1 MSGMRK
7 NSVFGFMLA
16 TASVSA
22 LSLGQPAFAA
32 NSAGA
37 SANAKSGAL
46 AIEQVVVT
54 AQRRTQ
60 LLSRVPIADTAFTAS
75 DLQQRSISNTNELQS
90 LVPGLTMITTDSS
103 NEFDYAIRG
112 QTLQAFSGSPPGVL
126 AYMNDV
132 PLSPHNE
139 TSGPLYDL
147 AGIEVLKG
155 PQGTLFGRNATGGAI
170 LYKTAQP
177 TDTFGG
183 YVKASGGS
191 YNMAAV
197 QGAVNIP
204 VLPGLL
210 DLRIAGSYQRQDG
223 YVKNVL
229 NNTTLGDIDNKSIRV
244 TAKVTPT
251 NALTSTFL
259 FQYDQDGGTEAI
271 PQIFSSYVPGQTNNG
286 YPLTALAYILTGG
299 AQAHYAALAKQN
311 PYEEYL
317 LYTGPHK
324 ARGMF
329 LQNTTSYDINPDM
342 QIKNIAG
349 FVYSNAIISNQL
361 NASPYII
368 MADLNPAHCCDGLN
382 YVQSGWSEEL
392 QLIGNSSDNK
402 LKYIFGFF
410 ASYNGE
416 RNIWPFDFAGFA
428 YYWRYKTTDY
438 SKALYSQ
445 ETYDLSDLT
454 GIHGLSITG
463 GFRYT
468 WEDLGVNQLPGGINY
483 NPAYPLAQSMSESA
497 PSWQVGLKEQLT
509 NETMLYV
516 VTRGSWRA
524 GGYNDGSSANNANAF
539 GMEKTHDVE
548 AGVKFSGKLLGHPVQ
563 ATGDVYSQWNDNYQ
577 TTLYT
582 YIGGNPGVTTVNV
595 KSALTQGLELSF
607 DGSVNSWLLLGG
619 NAAFTSANF
628 TNPYATGGGYSGR
641 VTNFADSPHF
651 SASLYAMAYLPVPEA
666 WGDMSLR
673 ADTYT
678 VSKTPFSNFVGS
690 VIPDST
696 LPGYTTLNLR
706 YQWDNIFGSSF
717 SFAAYGKNVLNRF
730 HWLGGFPLGFL
741 DGTNTAIP
749 APPAT
754 FGIQV
759 GYKF

>member
-7 NSVFGFMLA
+7 SPVFGVLLA
-16 TASVSA
+16 TVSIGA
-22 LSLGQPAFAA
+22 ISLGQPAVAA
-32 NSAGA
+32 ASTAGA
-37 SANAKSGAL
+37 TNAKSGAL

-54 AQRRTQ
+54 AERRSQ

-75 DLQQRSISNTNELQS
+75 QLQQRSITSQNQLQS

-177 TDTFGG
+177 TDTYGG
-183 YVKASGGS
+183 YIRASGGS
-191 YNMAAV
+191 YNMASV

-210 DLRIAGSYQRQDG
+210 DLRIAGAYQRQDG

-229 NNTTLGDIDNKSIRV
+229 NNTTLGNIDNKSIRV
-244 TAKVTPT
+244 TAKLTPT

-259 FQYDQDGGTEAI
+259 FQYDQDGGTEGI

-311 PYEEYL
+311 PYQEYL

-329 LQNTTSYDINPDM
+329 IQNTTAYDITPNM
-342 QIKNIAG
+342 KIKNIAG
-349 FVYSNAIISNQL
+349 FSYSNAIISNQL

-368 MADLNPAHCCDGLN
+368 MADLDPAHCCNGLN

-392 QLIGNSSDNK
+392 QLLGNSSDDK

-410 ASYNGE
+410 C
-416 RNIWPFDFAGFA
+416 I
-428 YYWRYKTTDY
+428 
-438 SKALYSQ
+438 
-445 ETYDLSDLT
+445 
-454 GIHGLSITG
+454 
-463 GFRYT
+463 
-468 WEDLGVNQLPGGINY
+468 V
-483 NPAYPLAQSMSESA
+483 
-497 PSWQVGLKEQLT
+497 
-509 NETMLYV
+509 
-516 VTRGSWRA
+516 
-524 GGYNDGSSANNANAF
+524 
-539 GMEKTHDVE
+539 
-548 AGVKFSGKLLGHPVQ
+548 
-563 ATGDVYSQWNDNYQ
+563 
-577 TTLYT
+577 
-582 YIGGNPGVTTVNV
+582 
-595 KSALTQGLELSF
+595 
-607 DGSVNSWLLLGG
+607 
-619 NAAFTSANF
+619 
-628 TNPYATGGGYSGR
+628 
-641 VTNFADSPHF
+641 
-651 SASLYAMAYLPVPEA
+651 
-666 WGDMSLR
+666 
-673 ADTYT
+673 
-678 VSKTPFSNFVGS
+678 
-690 VIPDST
+690 
-696 LPGYTTLNLR
+696 
-706 YQWDNIFGSSF
+706 
-717 SFAAYGKNVLNRF
+717 
-730 HWLGGFPLGFL
+730 
-741 DGTNTAIP
+741 
-749 APPAT
+749 
-754 FGIQV
+754 
-759 GYKF
+759 